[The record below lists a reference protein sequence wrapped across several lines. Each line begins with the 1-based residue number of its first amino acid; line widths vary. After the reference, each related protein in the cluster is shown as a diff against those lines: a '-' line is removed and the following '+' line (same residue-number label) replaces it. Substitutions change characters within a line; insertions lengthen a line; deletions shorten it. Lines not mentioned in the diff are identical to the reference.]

1 MWLLTTLSRKAIVNN
16 ISENLFSAIS
26 WMQQLSFNLNIMVKV
41 IEALF
46 PLNVMLLLWMWSE
59 KQAMLDSDYFR

>member
-16 ISENLFSAIS
+16 ISENLVSAIS

-46 PLNVMLLLWMWSE
+46 PLNVMLLLSMWSE